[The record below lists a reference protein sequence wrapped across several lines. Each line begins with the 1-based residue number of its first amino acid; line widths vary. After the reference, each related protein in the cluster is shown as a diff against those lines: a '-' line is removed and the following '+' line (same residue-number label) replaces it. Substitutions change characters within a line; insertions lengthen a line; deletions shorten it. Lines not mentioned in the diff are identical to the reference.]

1 MLTSLSWTQAGYSTS
16 DAKVIRVEIDRATS
30 ATRYMSG
37 LCGVMAACENFEIA
51 DPDPAAETPVLHEF
65 LQNVH
70 LVVALFVKS
79 LLSWSVV
86 NSFWIPPD
94 NGEFRHDSFLPR
106 RPSAISASRSDT
118 NSKAMAMPSADLVV
132 SGCFNKEGDE
142 QSVLYLL
149 AVSDVS
155 TKRECRRESNW
166 GGRHPADH
174 GQDHDARVSRHLEV
188 NAFPHQL
195 RAYNRPQH

>member
-70 LVVALFVKS
+70 LVVALFV
-79 LLSWSVV
+79 
-86 NSFWIPPD
+86 
-94 NGEFRHDSFLPR
+94 
-106 RPSAISASRSDT
+106 
-118 NSKAMAMPSADLVV
+118 
-132 SGCFNKEGDE
+132 
-142 QSVLYLL
+142 
-149 AVSDVS
+149 
-155 TKRECRRESNW
+155 
-166 GGRHPADH
+166 
-174 GQDHDARVSRHLEV
+174 
-188 NAFPHQL
+188 
-195 RAYNRPQH
+195 